1 MSASAYELDLKNVE
15 KSVINTVRAAIG
27 VSGAVSLIIG
37 VLILVWPVK
46 TAVVVAGIVAVYAVI
61 AGVVNLAI
69 GIFSRRLGGWAR
81 FGFLALGVVFLIAA
95 VVSFSNLG
103 AAAAGLAVLVGV
115 LFGISWIVEGVVGL
129 TLIGDSAS
137 KVWTIV
143 YALISIVGRHPR
155 AHLAAVGCCTAV
167 AVAGSLPGG
176 DGHRADR
183 AGHPLRLEGGR
194 HGLTPAR
201 AGIAQVP
208 GRICRGAEPSWW

>member
-1 MSASAYELDLKNVE
+1 MSANAYEIDLNNVE
-15 KSVINTVRAAIG
+15 KSVVNTVRGALA

-46 TAVVVAGIVAVYAVI
+46 TAVVVAGIIAVYAVI

-69 GIFSRRLGGWAR
+69 GIFSRRIGGWAR
-81 FGFLALGVVFLIAA
+81 FGFLALGAVFLIAA
-95 VVSFSNLG
+95 IMSFSNLG

-143 YALISIVGRHPR
+143 YALISIV
-155 AHLAAVGCCTAV
+155 
-167 AVAGSLPGG
+167 
-176 DGHRADR
+176 
-183 AGHPLRLEGGR
+183 
-194 HGLTPAR
+194 
-201 AGIAQVP
+201 AGILVLTSP
-208 GRICRGAEPSWW
+208 LWGAALLWLWLGLSLVVMGVVQIVRAIRFGSKVALSA

>member
-1 MSASAYELDLKNVE
+1 MSASAYEVDLKNVE

-103 AAAAGLAVLVGV
+103 AAATGLAVLVGV

-143 YALISIVGRHPR
+143 YALISIV
-155 AHLAAVGCCTAV
+155 
-167 AVAGSLPGG
+167 
-176 DGHRADR
+176 
-183 AGHPLRLEGGR
+183 
-194 HGLTPAR
+194 
-201 AGIAQVP
+201 AGILVLTSPLWGAALLWLWLGLSLVVMGIVQIVRAIRFGSQV
-208 GRICRGAEPSWW
+208 ALTA

>member
-1 MSASAYELDLKNVE
+1 MSASAYEVDLKNVE

-95 VVSFSNLG
+95 VVSFSNL
-103 AAAAGLAVLVGV
+103 AAAATGLAVLVGV

-143 YALISIVGRHPR
+143 YALISIV
-155 AHLAAVGCCTAV
+155 
-167 AVAGSLPGG
+167 
-176 DGHRADR
+176 
-183 AGHPLRLEGGR
+183 
-194 HGLTPAR
+194 
-201 AGIAQVP
+201 AGILVLTSPLWGAALLWLWLGVSLVVMGIVQIVRAIRFGSQV
-208 GRICRGAEPSWW
+208 ALTA

>member
-1 MSASAYELDLKNVE
+1 MSANAYELDLKNVE
-15 KSVINTVRAAIG
+15 KSVINTVRGAIG

-46 TAVVVAGIVAVYAVI
+46 TAVVVAGIIAVYAVI

-69 GIFSRRLGGWAR
+69 GIFSRRIGGWAR
-81 FGFLALGVVFLIAA
+81 FGFLALGAVFLIAA
-95 VVSFSNLG
+95 IVSFSNLG

-143 YALISIVGRHPR
+143 YALISIV
-155 AHLAAVGCCTAV
+155 
-167 AVAGSLPGG
+167 
-176 DGHRADR
+176 
-183 AGHPLRLEGGR
+183 
-194 HGLTPAR
+194 
-201 AGIAQVP
+201 AGILVLTSPLWGAALLWLWLGVSLVVMGIVQIVRAIRFGSQV
-208 GRICRGAEPSWW
+208 ALTA

>member
-1 MSASAYELDLKNVE
+1 MSVNAHELDLKNVE
-15 KSVINTVRAAIG
+15 KSVINTVRGAIG

-46 TAVVVAGIVAVYAVI
+46 TAVVVAGIIAVYAVI

-69 GIFSRRLGGWAR
+69 GIFSRRIGGWAR
-81 FGFLALGVVFLIAA
+81 FGFLALGAVFLIAA
-95 VVSFSNLG
+95 IVSFSNLG

-143 YALISIVGRHPR
+143 YALISIV
-155 AHLAAVGCCTAV
+155 
-167 AVAGSLPGG
+167 
-176 DGHRADR
+176 
-183 AGHPLRLEGGR
+183 
-194 HGLTPAR
+194 
-201 AGIAQVP
+201 AGILVLTSPLWGAALLWLWLGVSLVVMGIVQIVRAIRFGSQV
-208 GRICRGAEPSWW
+208 ALTA

>member
-1 MSASAYELDLKNVE
+1 MSANAYELDLKNVE
-15 KSVINTVRAAIG
+15 KSVINTVRGAIG

-46 TAVVVAGIVAVYAVI
+46 TAVVVAGIIAVYAVI

-69 GIFSRRLGGWAR
+69 GIFSRRIGGWAR
-81 FGFLALGVVFLIAA
+81 FGFLALGAVFLIAA
-95 VVSFSNLG
+95 IVSFSNLG

-143 YALISIVGRHPR
+143 YALIGI
-155 AHLAAVGCCTAV
+155 
-167 AVAGSLPGG
+167 VAGILVLTSPLWGAALLWLWLGVSLVVLGIVQIV
-176 DGHRADR
+176 RAIR
-183 AGHPLRLEGGR
+183 FGSQVA
-194 HGLTPAR
+194 LTT
-201 AGIAQVP
+201 
-208 GRICRGAEPSWW
+208 

>member
-1 MSASAYELDLKNVE
+1 MSANAYELDLKNVE
-15 KSVINTVRAAIG
+15 KSVINTVRGAIG

-69 GIFSRRLGGWAR
+69 GVFSRRIGGWAR
-81 FGFLALGVVFLIAA
+81 FGFLALGAVFLIAA
-95 VVSFSNLG
+95 IVSFSNLG

-143 YALISIVGRHPR
+143 YALIGI
-155 AHLAAVGCCTAV
+155 
-167 AVAGSLPGG
+167 VAGVLVLTSPLWGAALLWLWLGASLVVLGIVQIV
-176 DGHRADR
+176 RAIR
-183 AGHPLRLEGGR
+183 FGSQVA
-194 HGLTPAR
+194 LTA
-201 AGIAQVP
+201 
-208 GRICRGAEPSWW
+208 

>member
-1 MSASAYELDLKNVE
+1 MSANANELDLQNVE
-15 KSVINTVRAAIG
+15 KSVINSVRGAIG

-46 TAVVVAGIVAVYAVI
+46 TAVVVAGIIAVYAII

-69 GIFSRRLGGWAR
+69 GIFSRKIGGWAR

-95 VVSFSNLG
+95 VVSFMNLG
-103 AAAAGLAVLVGV
+103 AAAAGLAILLGV

-143 YALISIVGRHPR
+143 YALISIVAGFLVLTSPLWGAALLWLWLGVSLVVMGIVQIVR
-155 AHLAAVGCCTAV
+155 AIRFGSKVAPTA
-167 AVAGSLPGG
+167 
-176 DGHRADR
+176 
-183 AGHPLRLEGGR
+183 
-194 HGLTPAR
+194 
-201 AGIAQVP
+201 
-208 GRICRGAEPSWW
+208 

>member
-1 MSASAYELDLKNVE
+1 MSANAYELDLKNVE

-27 VSGAVSLIIG
+27 ISGAVSLIIG

-46 TAVVVAGIVAVYAVI
+46 TAVVVAGIIAVYAVI

-69 GIFSRRLGGWAR
+69 GIFSRKIGGWAR
-81 FGFLALGVVFLIAA
+81 FGFLALGAVFLIAA

-129 TLIGDSAS
+129 TLVGDSAS

-143 YALISIVGRHPR
+143 YALISIVAGILVLTSPLWGAALLWLWLGVSLVVMGIVQIVR
-155 AHLAAVGCCTAV
+155 AIRFGSQV
-167 AVAGSLPGG
+167 AVTA
-176 DGHRADR
+176 
-183 AGHPLRLEGGR
+183 
-194 HGLTPAR
+194 
-201 AGIAQVP
+201 
-208 GRICRGAEPSWW
+208 

>member
-1 MSASAYELDLKNVE
+1 MSANAYELDLKNVE

-27 VSGAVSLIIG
+27 ISGAVSLIIG

-69 GIFSRRLGGWAR
+69 GVFSRRIGGWAR
-81 FGFLALGVVFLIAA
+81 FGFLALGGAFLIAA
-95 VVSFSNLG
+95 IVSFSNLG

-115 LFGISWIVEGVVGL
+115 LFGISWIVEGIVGL

-143 YALISIVGRHPR
+143 YALIGI
-155 AHLAAVGCCTAV
+155 
-167 AVAGSLPGG
+167 VAGVLVLTSPLWGAALLWLWLGASLVVLGIVQIV
-176 DGHRADR
+176 RAIR
-183 AGHPLRLEGGR
+183 FGSQVA
-194 HGLTPAR
+194 LTA
-201 AGIAQVP
+201 
-208 GRICRGAEPSWW
+208 

>member
-1 MSASAYELDLKNVE
+1 MSANAYELDLQNVE
-15 KSVINTVRAAIG
+15 KSVVNTVRGAIG

-69 GIFSRRLGGWAR
+69 GIFSRKIGGWAR
-81 FGFLALGVVFLIAA
+81 FGFLALGAVFLIAA

-143 YALISIVGRHPR
+143 YALISIV
-155 AHLAAVGCCTAV
+155 
-167 AVAGSLPGG
+167 
-176 DGHRADR
+176 
-183 AGHPLRLEGGR
+183 
-194 HGLTPAR
+194 
-201 AGIAQVP
+201 AGILVLTSPLWGAALLWLWLGVSLVVMGIVQIVRAIRFGSQV
-208 GRICRGAEPSWW
+208 SLTV

>member
-1 MSASAYELDLKNVE
+1 MSANAYELDLKNVE
-15 KSVINTVRAAIG
+15 KSVINTVRGAIG

-69 GIFSRRLGGWAR
+69 GVFSRRIGGWAR
-81 FGFLALGVVFLIAA
+81 FGFLALGAVFLIAA
-95 VVSFSNLG
+95 IVSFSNLG

-143 YALISIVGRHPR
+143 YALIGI
-155 AHLAAVGCCTAV
+155 
-167 AVAGSLPGG
+167 VAGVLVLTSPLWGAALLWLWLGASLVVLGIVQIV
-176 DGHRADR
+176 RAIR
-183 AGHPLRLEGGR
+183 FGS
-194 HGLTPAR
+194 
-201 AGIAQVP
+201 QV
-208 GRICRGAEPSWW
+208 ALSA

>member
-1 MSASAYELDLKNVE
+1 MSASAYEVDLKNVE

-69 GIFSRRLGGWAR
+69 GIFSSRLGGWAR

-103 AAAAGLAVLVGV
+103 AAATGLAVLVGV

-143 YALISIVGRHPR
+143 YALISIV
-155 AHLAAVGCCTAV
+155 
-167 AVAGSLPGG
+167 
-176 DGHRADR
+176 
-183 AGHPLRLEGGR
+183 
-194 HGLTPAR
+194 
-201 AGIAQVP
+201 AGILVLTSPLWGAALLWLWLGLSLVVMGIVQIVRAIRFGSQV
-208 GRICRGAEPSWW
+208 ALTA

>member
-1 MSASAYELDLKNVE
+1 MSANAYELDLKNVE

-27 VSGAVSLIIG
+27 ISGAVSLIIG

-69 GIFSRRLGGWAR
+69 GIFSRKIGGWAR
-81 FGFLALGVVFLIAA
+81 FGFLALGAVFLIAA

-143 YALISIVGRHPR
+143 YALIGIVAGILVLSSPLWGAALLWLWLGVSLLVMGIVQIVR
-155 AHLAAVGCCTAV
+155 AIRFGSQV
-167 AVAGSLPGG
+167 AVTA
-176 DGHRADR
+176 
-183 AGHPLRLEGGR
+183 
-194 HGLTPAR
+194 
-201 AGIAQVP
+201 
-208 GRICRGAEPSWW
+208 

>member
-1 MSASAYELDLKNVE
+1 MSANAYELDLSNVE
-15 KSVINTVRAAIG
+15 KSVINTVRGAIG

-46 TAVVVAGIVAVYAVI
+46 TAVVVAGIIAVYAVI

-69 GIFSRRLGGWAR
+69 GIFSRRIGGWAR
-81 FGFLALGVVFLIAA
+81 FGFLALGAVFLIAA

-103 AAAAGLAVLVGV
+103 GAAAGLAVLVGV

-143 YALISIVGRHPR
+143 YALISIV
-155 AHLAAVGCCTAV
+155 
-167 AVAGSLPGG
+167 
-176 DGHRADR
+176 
-183 AGHPLRLEGGR
+183 
-194 HGLTPAR
+194 
-201 AGIAQVP
+201 AGILVLTSPLWGAALLWLWLGVSLVVMGIVQIVRALRFGSQV
-208 GRICRGAEPSWW
+208 ALTA